1 MGGSFMNFSISKSVF
16 HDSLNKVIG
25 VVPQKTTISV
35 LTCILLDLDGNQ
47 LSLMGTDL
55 EISIKTLIEVDGT
68 EDGTVAVPAKILA
81 DIVRELPDIP
91 LTLYTESGNKLV
103 LKTEKGEYKIS
114 TQPKEDFPK
123 VNVEEDGFEFDMA
136 TDVLVR
142 MTNQTIFAV
151 SMDELRPALTG
162 INMEMLANELRF
174 VATDGHRLSKIILSD
189 FEGPEDLQKNMIIP
203 TKTLNLLLRNAD
215 PEKQESISIRIGEDH
230 IVFNMDKSVIYSK
243 LINGTYPNYDRV
255 IPKDNN
261 QKLQVNK
268 DLFISTLRRVSIFSS
283 SLTHQVRLIISKNQ
297 MTIRSEDIEF
307 GAEGKETI
315 DASFTDESLHIGYN
329 SNYLMDVLR
338 HIEHEDVIFE
348 VKDSLSSAII
358 YPAEQNENENHIMLL
373 MPIRL
378 NEETGESTDEAEEEE
393 TEATE
398 TETEE

>member
-1 MGGSFMNFSISKSVF
+1 VCSS
-16 HDSLNKVIG
+16 
-25 VVPQKTTISV
+25 
-35 LTCILLDLDGNQ
+35 DL
-47 LSLMGTDL
+47 
-55 EISIKTLIEVDGT
+55 
-68 EDGTVAVPAKILA
+68 PAKILA

-91 LTLYTESGNKLV
+91 ITLYTESGNKLV

-136 TDVLVR
+136 TDVLIR
-142 MTNQTIFAV
+142 MTNKTIFAV

-174 VATDGHRLSKIILSD
+174 VATDGHRLSKIIMSD

-203 TKTLNLLLRNAD
+203 TKTLNLLLRNVD
-215 PEKQESISIRIGEDH
+215 PEEQESISIRIGEDH
-230 IVFNMDKSVIYSK
+230 IVFNMNKSVIYSK
-243 LINGTYPNYDRV
+243 LINGTYPNYERV

-283 SLTHQVRLIISKNQ
+283 SLTHQVRLIINKNQ

-338 HIEHEDVIFE
+338 HIEQEEVIFE
-348 VKDSLSSAII
+348 VRDSLSSAII

-378 NEETGESTDEAEEEE
+378 NEETGENTDEAAEEE